1 MFVTSMGGRNVRA
14 GKFVG
19 QGIPFSEVRDT
30 HMKGV
35 TMEGV
40 AAIRVIGGALA
51 PLTERGVISEDDFPL
66 LRALHAIIAD
76 DAPLEIPWDKFF
88 GGRH

>member
-1 MFVTSMGGRNVRA
+1 MSAPFIELLGGDVTTAKGLGGVGDMFVTSMGGRNVRA

-40 AAIRVIGGALA
+40 AAIA
-51 PLTERGVISEDDFPL
+51 
-66 LRALHAIIAD
+66 
-76 DAPLEIPWDKFF
+76 
-88 GGRH
+88 

>member
-66 LRALHAIIAD
+66 LRALHAIIVD
-76 DAPLEIPWDKFF
+76 DA
-88 GGRH
+88 R